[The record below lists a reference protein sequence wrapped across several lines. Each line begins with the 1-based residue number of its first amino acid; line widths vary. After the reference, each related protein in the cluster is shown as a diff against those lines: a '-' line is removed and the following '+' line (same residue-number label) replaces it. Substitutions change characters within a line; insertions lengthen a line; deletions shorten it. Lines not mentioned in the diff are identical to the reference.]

1 MNNPSKNDQGLIKQ
15 FKKLISNIFCL
26 LSETLK
32 FNDEHINHKEVRQNI
47 LKDIPFKGYNVWI
60 LICSI
65 VICSIGL
72 NLNSS
77 AIVIGAMLISPLMG
91 PILGLG
97 LSIGTNDLDNL
108 KISIKN
114 SQNKDNGAAI
124 NAGASLF
131 L

>member
-26 LSETLK
+26 LSENLK

-114 SQNKDNGAAI
+114 Y
-124 NAGASLF
+124 
-131 L
+131 